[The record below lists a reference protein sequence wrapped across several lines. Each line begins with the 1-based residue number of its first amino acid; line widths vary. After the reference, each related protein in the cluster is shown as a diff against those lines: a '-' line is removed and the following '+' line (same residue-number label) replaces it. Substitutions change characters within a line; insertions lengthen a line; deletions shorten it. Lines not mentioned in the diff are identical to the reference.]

1 MDLKD
6 NLLCQ
11 ITHCHMSNEQSEK
24 KLKINESDIHPMKA
38 WDPIRTKCRDKYN
51 KDRDALPHERKY
63 FSCY

>member
-1 MDLKD
+1 
-6 NLLCQ
+6 
-11 ITHCHMSNEQSEK
+11 MSNEQSEK

-51 KDRDALPHERKY
+51 KDGDALPHERKY